1 MVVIHQLLVDKPLTG
16 SAALSIYLNA
26 TPVVGISCYLFTEF
40 VEKRWRRGAHRVIS
54 LEQKGGAIEGP
65 YRRFNFRKFDFRKFF
80 GRKEKQH
87 QVWVARGIGTTPFLA
102 WVQSLSEHE
111 TVRIYLFYSAL
122 NAEEA
127 LGLEVLEK
135 AKARL
140 HGFSFDV
147 VFSQSEGRVDADRL
161 TASAPST

>member
-1 MVVIHQLLVDKPLTG
+1 VRIG
-16 SAALSIYLNA
+16 SYHWS
-26 TPVVGISCYLFTEF
+26 
-40 VEKRWRRGAHRVIS
+40 
-54 LEQKGGAIEGP
+54 KGGGDSP
-65 YRRFNFRKFDFRKFF
+65 DRRSIWAFQLRKFDFRKFF
-80 GRKEKQH
+80 GRKGKQR
-87 QVWVARGIGTTPFLA
+87 QVWVAGGIGITPFLA

-111 TVRIYLFYSAL
+111 AVRIYLFYSAL

-147 VFSQSEGRVDADRL
+147 VFSQSEGRVDANRL
-161 TASAPST
+161 IASAPST